1 MPIVSSTHSVGPT
14 HQAGDGRHY
23 VTEAHT
29 DGVGE
34 VHRAEYLAAAGTDY
48 VAVRNARA
56 LVIAEQLAEAEA
68 KALANDAA

>member
-1 MPIVSSTHSVGPT
+1 MPIVSSTHSVG
-14 HQAGDGRHY
+14 HAQQDGRRD

-34 VHRAEYLAAAGTDY
+34 VHRVEYLATAGTDY
-48 VAVRNARA
+48 VAVRDARA

-68 KALANDAA
+68 KALLV